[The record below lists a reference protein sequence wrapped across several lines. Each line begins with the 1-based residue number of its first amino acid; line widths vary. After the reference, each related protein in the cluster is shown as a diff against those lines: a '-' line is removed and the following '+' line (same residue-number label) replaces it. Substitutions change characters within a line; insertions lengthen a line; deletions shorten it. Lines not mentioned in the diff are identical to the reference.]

1 MYPIQEISKES
12 TMFTFTNSTQFRHHK
27 LWLAFTFCVVALAVC
42 LAFIFGNAKESTVI
56 SGLDIVG
63 EGSIA
68 FLTLAWMLAALAS
81 RPPGK
86 VTSLLTVGLGFFLFS
101 VSLDFLDEFFHYPE
115 EAYWLSM
122 IESYPAAVG
131 MVVMT
136 AALYQW
142 HLEQRALNL
151 QLRRREWDFRDH
163 DAIDPITQLYRA
175 EYWKTQ
181 INKLQQ
187 SGKSAVI
194 AIIDINNF
202 SLFNQKHG
210 YTEGDRYL
218 QDIAQLVIMNLRQ
231 QDLACRYAGD
241 RFAILIP
248 DVSPMQADV
257 ILNDI
262 KVSIQHLAFRH
273 SLNANAIY
281 TTARSTQVTLLP
293 NQRLATVLN
302 TMLLE
307 LERAHDSAA

>member
-1 MYPIQEISKES
+1 
-12 TMFTFTNSTQFRHHK
+12 MFTFSNATQFRHHK
-27 LWLAFTFCVVALAVC
+27 LWLVFTAGIVTLAVC
-42 LAFIFGNAKESTVI
+42 LASMFGDVKESAVI
-56 SGLDIVG
+56 SNLDILG

-81 RPPGK
+81 RPPGT
-86 VTSLLTVGLGFFLFS
+86 VTSLLTIGLGLFLFS

-115 EAYWLSM
+115 EAYWISM

-175 EYWKTQ
+175 EYWKEQ
-181 INKLQQ
+181 IHKQQ
-187 SGKSAVI
+187 RLGKSAVL

-218 QDIAQLVIMNLRQ
+218 HDIAQLIIMNLRQ

-241 RFAILIP
+241 RFAILMP
-248 DVSPMQADV
+248 DISPMQADI

-262 KVSIQHLAFRH
+262 KASIQHLAFRH
-273 SLNANAIY
+273 SQNANAIY

-293 NQRLATVLN
+293 NQRLATVIN
-302 TMLLE
+302 NMLME
-307 LERAHDSAA
+307 LERPHDSAA

>member
-1 MYPIQEISKES
+1 
-12 TMFTFTNSTQFRHHK
+12 MFTFSNATQFRHHK
-27 LWLAFTFCVVALAVC
+27 LWLVFTAGVVTLAVC
-42 LAFIFGNAKESTVI
+42 LASMFGDVKESAVI
-56 SGLDIVG
+56 SNLDILG

-81 RPPGK
+81 RPPGT
-86 VTSLLTVGLGFFLFS
+86 VTSLLTIGLGLFLFS

-115 EAYWLSM
+115 EAYWISM

-175 EYWKTQ
+175 EYWKEQ
-181 INKLQQ
+181 IHKQQ
-187 SGKSAVI
+187 RSGKSAVL

-218 QDIAQLVIMNLRQ
+218 HEIAQLIIMNLRQ

-241 RFAILIP
+241 RFAILMP
-248 DVSPMQADV
+248 DISPMQADI

-262 KVSIQHLAFRH
+262 KASIQHLAFRH
-273 SLNANAIY
+273 SQNANAIY

-293 NQRLATVLN
+293 NQRLATVIN
-302 TMLLE
+302 NMLLE
-307 LERAHDSAA
+307 LERPHDSAA

>member
-1 MYPIQEISKES
+1 
-12 TMFTFTNSTQFRHHK
+12 MFTFSNATQFRHHK
-27 LWLAFTFCVVALAVC
+27 VWLVFTAGVVTLAVC
-42 LAFIFGNAKESTVI
+42 LASIFGDVKESAVI
-56 SGLDIVG
+56 SNLDILG
-63 EGSIA
+63 EGSIV
-68 FLTLAWMLAALAS
+68 FLTLAWILAALAS
-81 RPPGK
+81 RPPGR
-86 VTSLLTVGLGFFLFS
+86 VTCLLTIGLGFFLFS

-115 EAYWLSM
+115 EAYWISM
-122 IESYPAAVG
+122 IESYPASVG

-175 EYWKTQ
+175 EYWKAQ
-181 INKLQQ
+181 IYRLQHAD
-187 SGKSAVI
+187 KSAVL

-218 QDIAQLVIMNLRQ
+218 HEIAQLVIMNLRQ

-241 RFAILIP
+241 RFAILMP
-248 DVSPMQADV
+248 DISPMQADL
-257 ILNDI
+257 ILSDI
-262 KVSIQHLAFRH
+262 KASIQHLAFRH
-273 SLNANAIY
+273 SQNANAIY

-302 TMLLE
+302 NMLSE
-307 LERAHDSAA
+307 LERPHDSAA

>member
-1 MYPIQEISKES
+1 
-12 TMFTFTNSTQFRHHK
+12 MFTFSNATQFRHHK
-27 LWLAFTFCVVALAVC
+27 LWLVFTAGVVTLAVC
-42 LAFIFGNAKESTVI
+42 LASVFGDVKKSAVI
-56 SGLDIVG
+56 SNLDILG

-68 FLTLAWMLAALAS
+68 FLTLAWILAALAS
-81 RPPGK
+81 RPPGT
-86 VTSLLTVGLGFFLFS
+86 VTSLLTIGLGLFLFS
-101 VSLDFLDEFFHYPE
+101 VSLDFLDEFFYYPE
-115 EAYWLSM
+115 EAYWISM

-151 QLRRREWDFRDH
+151 QLRRREWGFRDH

-175 EYWKTQ
+175 EYWKEQ
-181 INKLQQ
+181 INKQQ
-187 SGKSAVI
+187 RSGKTAVL

-202 SLFNQKHG
+202 SVFNQKHG

-218 QDIAQLVIMNLRQ
+218 HEIAQLIIMNLRQ

-241 RFAILIP
+241 RFAILMP
-248 DVSPMQADV
+248 DISPMQADI

-262 KVSIQHLAFRH
+262 KASIQHLAFRH
-273 SLNANAIY
+273 SQNANAIY

-302 TMLLE
+302 NMLLE
-307 LERAHDSAA
+307 LERPHDSAA

>member
-42 LAFIFGNAKESTVI
+42 LAFMFGNAKESTVI

-151 QLRRREWDFRDH
+151 QLRHRE
-163 DAIDPITQLYRA
+163 
-175 EYWKTQ
+175 
-181 INKLQQ
+181 
-187 SGKSAVI
+187 
-194 AIIDINNF
+194 
-202 SLFNQKHG
+202 
-210 YTEGDRYL
+210 
-218 QDIAQLVIMNLRQ
+218 
-231 QDLACRYAGD
+231 
-241 RFAILIP
+241 
-248 DVSPMQADV
+248 
-257 ILNDI
+257 
-262 KVSIQHLAFRH
+262 
-273 SLNANAIY
+273 
-281 TTARSTQVTLLP
+281 
-293 NQRLATVLN
+293 
-302 TMLLE
+302 
-307 LERAHDSAA
+307 

>member
-1 MYPIQEISKES
+1 
-12 TMFTFTNSTQFRHHK
+12 
-27 LWLAFTFCVVALAVC
+27 
-42 LAFIFGNAKESTVI
+42 
-56 SGLDIVG
+56 
-63 EGSIA
+63 
-68 FLTLAWMLAALAS
+68 
-81 RPPGK
+81 
-86 VTSLLTVGLGFFLFS
+86 
-101 VSLDFLDEFFHYPE
+101 
-115 EAYWLSM
+115 
-122 IESYPAAVG
+122 

-218 QDIAQLVIMNLRQ
+218 HDIAQLVIMNLRQ

-241 RFAILIP
+241 RFAILMP
-248 DVSPMQADV
+248 TSRPCRLTLSSRYQSEHSAPCVLDTAKMQT
-257 ILNDI
+257 LFTLP
-262 KVSIQHLAFRH
+262 LA
-273 SLNANAIY
+273 
-281 TTARSTQVTLLP
+281 
-293 NQRLATVLN
+293 VLK
-302 TMLLE
+302 
-307 LERAHDSAA
+307 

>member
-1 MYPIQEISKES
+1 
-12 TMFTFTNSTQFRHHK
+12 MFTFSNATQFRHHK
-27 LWLAFTFCVVALAVC
+27 VWLVFTAGVVTLAVC
-42 LAFIFGNAKESTVI
+42 LASIFGDVKESAVI
-56 SGLDIVG
+56 SNLDILG
-63 EGSIA
+63 EGSIV
-68 FLTLAWMLAALAS
+68 FLTLAWILAALAS
-81 RPPGK
+81 RPPGR
-86 VTSLLTVGLGFFLFS
+86 VTCLLTIGLGFFLFS

-115 EAYWLSM
+115 EAYWISM
-122 IESYPAAVG
+122 IESYPASVG

-175 EYWKTQ
+175 EYWKAQ
-181 INKLQQ
+181 IYRLQHAD
-187 SGKSAVI
+187 KSAVL

-218 QDIAQLVIMNLRQ
+218 HDIAQLVIMNLRQ

-241 RFAILIP
+241 RFAILMP
-248 DVSPMQADV
+248 DISPMQADL
-257 ILNDI
+257 ILSDI
-262 KVSIQHLAFRH
+262 KTSIQHLAFRH
-273 SLNANAIY
+273 SQNANAIY

-302 TMLLE
+302 NMLSE
-307 LERAHDSAA
+307 LERPHDSAA

>member
-1 MYPIQEISKES
+1 
-12 TMFTFTNSTQFRHHK
+12 MFTFSNATQFRHHK
-27 LWLAFTFCVVALAVC
+27 FWLVFTAGVVTLAVC
-42 LAFIFGNAKESTVI
+42 LASVFGDIKDSAVI
-56 SGLDIVG
+56 SNLDILG

-86 VTSLLTVGLGFFLFS
+86 VTSLLTIGLGLFLFS

-115 EAYWLSM
+115 EAYWISM

-175 EYWKTQ
+175 EYWKEQ
-181 INKLQQ
+181 IHKQQ
-187 SGKSAVI
+187 HSGKSAVL

-218 QDIAQLVIMNLRQ
+218 HDIAQLVIMNLRQ

-241 RFAILIP
+241 RFAILMP
-248 DVSPMQADV
+248 DISLMQAEL
-257 ILNDI
+257 IINDI
-262 KVSIQHLAFRH
+262 KASIQHLAFRH
-273 SLNANAIY
+273 SQNANAIY

-302 TMLLE
+302 SMLLE
-307 LERAHDSAA
+307 LERTHDSAA

>member
-1 MYPIQEISKES
+1 
-12 TMFTFTNSTQFRHHK
+12 MFTFTNSTQFRHHK

-86 VTSLLTVGLGFFLFS
+86 VTSLLTIGLGFFLFS

-218 QDIAQLVIMNLRQ
+218 RDIAQLVIMNLRQ

-241 RFAILIP
+241 RFAILMP

-257 ILNDI
+257 ILSDI

-273 SLNANAIY
+273 SRNANAIY
-281 TTARSTQVTLLP
+281 T
-293 NQRLATVLN
+293 
-302 TMLLE
+302 
-307 LERAHDSAA
+307 

>member
-1 MYPIQEISKES
+1 
-12 TMFTFTNSTQFRHHK
+12 MFTFSNATQFRHHK
-27 LWLAFTFCVVALAVC
+27 LWLLFTASVVTLAVC
-42 LAFIFGNAKESTVI
+42 LACIIGDVKESAVI
-56 SGLDIVG
+56 SNLDILG

-68 FLTLAWMLAALAS
+68 FLTLAWTLAALAS

-86 VTSLLTVGLGFFLFS
+86 VTSLLTIGLGLFLFS
-101 VSLDFLDEFFHYPE
+101 ASLDFLDEFFHYPE
-115 EAYWLSM
+115 DAYWISM
-122 IESYPAAVG
+122 IESYPAVVG

-175 EYWKTQ
+175 EYWRAQ
-181 INKLQQ
+181 INKQQ
-187 SGKSAVI
+187 HSGKSAVL

-210 YTEGDRYL
+210 YSEGDRYL
-218 QDIAQLVIMNLRQ
+218 HDIAQLVILNLRQ

-241 RFAILIP
+241 RFAILMP
-248 DVSPMQADV
+248 DISPMQADL
-257 ILNDI
+257 ILTDI
-262 KVSIQHLAFRH
+262 KASIQHLAFRH
-273 SLNANAIY
+273 SQNANAIY

-293 NQRLATVLN
+293 NQRIATVLN
-302 TMLLE
+302 SMLLD
-307 LERAHDSAA
+307 LERTHDSAA